1 MADRPFRQLF
11 KELFTGGWPEGKD
24 TSEQPRASPHTA
36 EFAEPLQQL
45 ASRVAR
51 LRAVSAR
58 SMSIGL
64 SLAVMGILA
73 IFLSW
78 VFGPAADLE
87 SVEVPSAVMA
97 LFDPP
102 AEISAGRGGSTPGHG
117 FAALADTLDVTAIL
131 DSTLFRVVSGMA
143 MLVGIASAIIRQS
156 FVPFIGAVF
165 IGAFPTVASAMFET
179 IAVGG
184 EAAAGRLVEQ
194 AVPRSNP
201 LDDALREG
209 SFAQVREVIS
219 SSASI
224 SDPDKVFILA
234 QTALKFRA
242 KEGEVIRQG
251 AAAIREGRVT
261 INVPAQTAYAL
272 EHAADGKA
280 LSSTATQYEKQALS
294 KAAGWKAGGLTMLG
308 IGSAS
313 LLLMLFCQIVA
324 ARMHNLLQRV
334 RGMLQ
339 VLDQSF

>member
-1 MADRPFRQLF
+1 MADRSFRQLF

-24 TSEQPRASPHTA
+24 TSEEPRASPYA
-36 EFAEPLQQL
+36 AQFAEPMNQL

-64 SLAVMGILA
+64 SLVVLGILA

-102 AEISAGRGGSTPGHG
+102 AEISVGWGGSS
-117 FAALADTLDVTAIL
+117 ALVDTLDVTAIL

-143 MLVGIASAIIRQS
+143 MIVGIASMIIRQS
-156 FVPFIGAVF
+156 FAPFIGAVF
-165 IGAFPTVASAMFET
+165 IGAFPTVASTMIET
-179 IAVGG
+179 LAGGG

-194 AVPRSNP
+194 AGPRSNP

-280 LSSTATQYEKQALS
+280 LSSMATQYEKQALS
-294 KAAGWKAGGLTMLG
+294 KAASWKAGGLTMLG

-324 ARMHNLLQRV
+324 ARIHKLLQRV